1 MSCVGGTSSPFFLL
15 DAALVL
21 LQRRGFI
28 KAARPAARRGPQ
40 PRETQIQVEQAVLKA
55 AGAGRAPA
63 RRNTT
68 APARQRPAA
77 PARVSG
83 GGQQTIAT
91 TVGGLG
97 YELVDVERGQ
107 RGLLRVTID
116 RIPGQ
121 SYTHG
126 GIADSGEFITVDDCE
141 VVTRQLQYALEV
153 EGLEYARL
161 EVSSPGL
168 DRPLKTAA
176 DYRRFAGALVEVTL
190 KAPFEGRKHFQG
202 TLQPGD
208 GEEAWNLIF
217 LNGKTEQVL
226 GFTLTEVRE
235 ARLVPVVDF
244 KGRKSKD
251 SGAQQSE

>member
-1 MSCVGGTSSPFFLL
+1 M
-15 DAALVL
+15 
-21 LQRRGFI
+21 
-28 KAARPAARRGPQ
+28 
-40 PRETQIQVEQAVLKA
+40 
-55 AGAGRAPA
+55 
-63 RRNTT
+63 
-68 APARQRPAA
+68 
-77 PARVSG
+77 RVSG
-83 GGQQTIAT
+83 GGQQAIAS
-91 TVGGLG
+91 TVSGLG

-121 SYTHG
+121 TYQHG
-126 GIADSGEFITVDDCE
+126 GVADAGEFITVDDCE

-168 DRPLKTAA
+168 DRPLKNEA
-176 DYRRFAGALVEVTL
+176 DYARFAGALVAITL

-202 TLQPGD
+202 TLQA
-208 GEEAWNLIF
+208 GEAAEAWNLVF

-226 GFTLTEVRE
+226 GFTLAEVRE

-244 KGRKSKD
+244 KGRKSKSD
-251 SGAQQSE
+251 NAAGDGGTQQGE